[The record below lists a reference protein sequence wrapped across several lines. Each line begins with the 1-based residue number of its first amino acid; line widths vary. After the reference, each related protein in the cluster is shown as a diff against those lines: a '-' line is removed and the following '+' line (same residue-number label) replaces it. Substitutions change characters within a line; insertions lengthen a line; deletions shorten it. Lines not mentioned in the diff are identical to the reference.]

1 MALKFPRRWPWSRL
15 PEPPDPRS
23 FAPNSIL
30 LASEGKRI
38 SAEAVEFTYQLSRVS
53 KAPVHVFM
61 IARIW
66 GSAFGVP
73 HPGLMPTKREW
84 QLQHDLVA
92 EAVGQL
98 KSWGCR
104 GNGRGRQQP
113 KRRQAHSCRGQAA
126 PARCHRHG
134 GASAAPLVHRRFY
147 LGARSLPG
155 ATPSQVAGL
164 PGRRGTTHGGYET
177 SRGSPKGDE
186 AHGPLAAERFRKKKN
201 IFLIV
206 DKGRAFPLREKLSG

>member
-1 MALKFPRRWPWSRL
+1 MALKFPRRWPWSQL

-23 FAPNSIL
+23 FAPASIL
-30 LASEGKRI
+30 LASEGGRI
-38 SAEAVEFTYQLSRVS
+38 PAEAVEFAVQLSRTS

-98 KSWGCR
+98 KSR
-104 GNGRGRQQP
+104 GIEATGAVVSSRNAAKRILAEA
-113 KRRQAHSCRGQAA
+113 KRRRPDAIVMAA
-126 PARCHRHG
+126 PPPRHWFIADFIWEQEPYRVCRLAEPPVYLVIEG
-134 GASAAPLVHRRFY
+134 QPTAITKRASAPL
-147 LGARSLPG
+147 
-155 ATPSQVAGL
+155 
-164 PGRRGTTHGGYET
+164 
-177 SRGSPKGDE
+177 KGMKHM
-186 AHGPLAAERFRKKKN
+186 AL
-201 IFLIV
+201 
-206 DKGRAFPLREKLSG
+206 